1 MQSRIGHPPDKKL
14 KQIIRAGKKQGL
26 KNCPVNV
33 EDVSNSLAIYVPNRP
48 ILRGTK
54 TRENPDR
61 VTEGRIEIPQD
72 FYRLHKFLTL
82 LADLMFVGGLPFL
95 ITSLRHIKLSTA
107 EFVPTRTAR

>member
-1 MQSRIGHPPDKKL
+1 MRISNRSSAPVRKK
-14 KQIIRAGKKQGL
+14 GL

-33 EDVSNSLAIYVPNRP
+33 KDVSNSLAIYFPNRP

-61 VTEGRIEIPQD
+61 VTERRIEIPLD

-82 LADLMFVGGLPFL
+82 SADLMFVGGIPFL
-95 ITSLRHIKLSTA
+95 IASLRHIKLATA
-107 EFVPTRTAR
+107 